1 MPEFALPV
9 GLYEKALPAE
19 LCWEARLATAAN
31 AGYDFMDIS
40 IDESDSRLARLDWP
54 ASERAALRCAIANT
68 GVPIMTMCLSAHRKH
83 PLGSHSP
90 RMRRQGLE
98 ILRKAIEFAADIGLR
113 IIQVMGYDVFYEP
126 SDEQTRAC
134 FVESIKWGV
143 RWAGQAG
150 VMLGLEN
157 VDNPFLESVSKGLH
171 LVREVDS
178 PWLRLYPDMGNLAA
192 AGYHP
197 PDEILLAKGYMV
209 AIHVKDSL
217 PRVIRGVPFE
227 RGIVP
232 LEATFHALAQIGF
245 WGPLGVEMWAS
256 MDQDGNPLSSAI
268 AARQLVDRLVA
279 AAWPP
284 GHASGHAVQP
294 DS

>member
-1 MPEFALPV
+1 MPV
-9 GLYEKALPAE
+9 GLYEKALPAD
-19 LCWEARLATAAN
+19 LSWEARLTTAAK

-40 IDESDSRLARLDWP
+40 VDESDARLARLVWP
-54 ASERAALRCAIANT
+54 ASERAALRCAIANS
-68 GVPIMTMCLSAHRKH
+68 GVPIMTMCLSAHRKY

-90 RMRRQGLE
+90 QLRRQGL
-98 ILRKAIEFAADIGLR
+98 AIEFAADIGLR

-126 SDEQTRAC
+126 SDEQTRAF
-134 FVESIKWGV
+134 FVESIKSGA
-143 RWAGQAG
+143 RWAGEAG

-157 VDNPFLESVSKGLH
+157 VDNPFLESVSKGLL

-209 AIHVKDSL
+209 AIHVKDAL

-227 RGIVP
+227 TGIVP
-232 LEATFHALAQIGF
+232 LEETFHALAQIDF

-284 GHASGHAVQP
+284 GGNGSRTAQP
-294 DS
+294 ND